1 VQYAHARA
9 AGVLRK
15 AAEQGYT
22 APEFEHATIE
32 VLLDDLEA
40 KLTYELNLIRQIL
53 RLEEVIEHVALT
65 LEPHH
70 MTRYA
75 TELADSFHLFY
86 DNCPILKQ
94 GSDVKRETRLARLL
108 LLRTAQSAL
117 ARTLA
122 LIGMDAPE
130 RMEKETAPE
139 A

>member
-1 VQYAHARA
+1 
-9 AGVLRK
+9 
-15 AAEQGYT
+15 
-22 APEFEHATIE
+22 
-32 VLLDDLEA
+32 
-40 KLTYELNLIRQIL
+40 
-53 RLEEVIEHVALT
+53 
-65 LEPHH
+65 

-86 DNCPILKQ
+86 DHCPILKH

-122 LIGMDAPE
+122 LIGMDAPD
-130 RMEKETAPE
+130 RMEREPAPE